1 MLKTEY
7 HIHSDFSD
15 GKLTPLD
22 IIDLIQKQ
30 GIDVFSITD
39 HYEIEANNTI
49 KKILDDKKIK
59 YIDGIEID
67 TDEEG
72 LHILGYGIDCENYEL
87 KNELKKY
94 KMFRMVYWEQ
104 ILFDISKSNKINIKC
119 KKLVDLGFNLT
130 LTDLEKY
137 LSMENPNSNTKKI
150 IQEFINHDLYLKI
163 KNNKFS
169 VKKAIHLIKQAN
181 GVPVLAHLDRLGDKK
196 RIKQIISEKLI
207 PLGLKGLES
216 GYPTY
221 SDEFSAWVSI
231 IADEFNL
238 ITTNGSDFH
247 EVEDVVYLGS
257 SNNVELYNY
266 LGDINKHR

>member
-7 HIHSDFSD
+7 HIHSNFSD

-22 IIDLIQKQ
+22 IIDLIKKQ

-49 KKILDDKKIK
+49 KKFLDDKKIK

-94 KMFRMVYWEQ
+94 KMSRMVYWEQ
-104 ILFDISKSNKINIKC
+104 ILYDISKSNKINIKS
-119 KKLVDLGFNLT
+119 KKLVELGFNLT
-130 LTDLEKY
+130 LIDLEKY
-137 LSMENPNSNTKKI
+137 LNLKNPISNTQKI
-150 IQEFINHDLYLKI
+150 IQEFINHELYLKI

-181 GVPVLAHLDRLGDKK
+181 GVPVLAHLDRLGGKK

-216 GYPTY
+216 RYPTY
-221 SDEFSAWVSI
+221 SDEFSNWVNK
-231 IADEFNL
+231 IANEFNL

-247 EVEDVVYLGS
+247 EVEDIVYLGS
-257 SNNVELYNY
+257 SNNIDIYNY
-266 LGDINKHR
+266 LEYIC